1 MWRTL
6 SHHVTYVAEALK
18 ETENG
23 AKAGYEF
30 SKPDERS
37 QATD

>member
-6 SHHVTYVAEALK
+6 SNHVTYVAETLK

-23 AKAGYEF
+23 AKAVFEF

-37 QATD
+37 QSTD